1 MSYRQLA
8 VESADLHRFILVFY
22 KCGFCMSAAVVT
34 SSDRLSFTLFLAIVL
49 HAVAILGVSFQ
60 AQESNNNLS
69 KTLEVTLAS
78 YKSDD
83 APEKA
88 DFIAQEN
95 QQGSGTLEEAKL
107 LTTDVEALF
116 QSNVINDTSLQEQQ
130 ASAPKKVTS
139 QQQVVTTTAQS
150 KYQSPHQ
157 KQQAKP
163 EVDLP
168 DGPEK
173 NLLERSLEIASLEAK
188 IDSLR
193 QADSKRPRVSRLT
206 ATSTMKASDAYY
218 VNSWRRRIEEN
229 GARNYPRE
237 AESCVDSCRLR
248 LLVAI
253 NPNGTIR
260 ELRVM
265 ESSGRKVLD
274 DAAIRIV
281 RMSAPFPPFTEE
293 MKKTTDV
300 LEIIR
305 TWQFKGNRYISDA
318 N

>member
-1 MSYRQLA
+1 
-8 VESADLHRFILVFY
+8 
-22 KCGFCMSAAVVT
+22 MSAAVIT
-34 SSDRLSFTLFLAIVL
+34 SSDRFIFTLFLAIVL

-60 AQESNNNLS
+60 AQERNNNLS

-95 QQGSGTLEEAKL
+95 QQGSGTLEEAKM
-107 LTTDVEALF
+107 LTTDTEALF
-116 QSNVINDTSLQEQQ
+116 QTNIINDTSLQEQQ
-130 ASAPKKVTS
+130 ASAPKKVSS
-139 QQQVVTTTAQS
+139 QQPVVTTQSTSKFKAQQQE
-150 KYQSPHQ
+150 KQAQ
-157 KQQAKP
+157 K
-163 EVDLP
+163 EVELP

-173 NLLERSLEIASLEAK
+173 KLLERSLEIASLEAK
-188 IDSLR
+188 LDSLR
-193 QADSKRPRVSRLT
+193 QADSKRPRVNRLT

-218 VNSWRRRIEEN
+218 VNSWRRRIEDN

-253 NPNGTIR
+253 NPNGTIH
-260 ELRVM
+260 ELRVL

-274 DAAIRIV
+274 EAAIRIV

-293 MKKTTDV
+293 MKKTTDI

>member
-1 MSYRQLA
+1 
-8 VESADLHRFILVFY
+8 
-22 KCGFCMSAAVVT
+22 MSAAVIT
-34 SSDRLSFTLFLAIVL
+34 SSDRFSFTLFLAIVV
-49 HAVAILGVSFQ
+49 HAVAILGVSFT
-60 AQESNNNLS
+60 AQERNNDLS

-95 QQGSGTLEEAKL
+95 QQGSGTLEEARL
-107 LTTDVEALF
+107 LTTDTEALF
-116 QSNVINDTSLQEQQ
+116 QANTINDTSLQEQQ
-130 ASAPKKVTS
+130 ASAPKKITS
-139 QQQVVTTTAQS
+139 KQAVVTTEGQNTHKVQAQ
-150 KYQSPHQ
+150 K
-157 KQQAKP
+157 KQAKQ
-163 EVDLP
+163 ETELP
-168 DGPEK
+168 DGPEET
-173 NLLERSLEIASLEAK
+173 LLERSLEIASLEAK
-188 IDSLR
+188 LDSLR
-193 QADSKRPRVSRLT
+193 QSNAKRPRVSRLT

-218 VNSWRRRIEEN
+218 LNSWRQRIEEN

-237 AESCVDSCRLR
+237 AEDCTDGCRLR

-253 NPNGTIR
+253 NANGTIR
-260 ELRVM
+260 ELSVM

-274 DAAIRIV
+274 EAAIRIV
-281 RMSAPFPPFTEE
+281 RMSAPFPPFTED